1 MNENFEK
8 SSKNTWDWKK
18 REFTTFWRLTDCIG
32 KQFLSKTTKN
42 SDSTGK
48 INFSE
53 SEFQGLIAKAEND
66 RSAVFLVF
74 DLDKYFMDIL
84 VDEKVY
90 ETISIESGIGSTII
104 KEKWRE
110 GGLLANVYYP
120 ITGGP
125 NKERFRS
132 DN

>member
-1 MNENFEK
+1 
-8 SSKNTWDWKK
+8 
-18 REFTTFWRLTDCIG
+18 
-32 KQFLSKTTKN
+32 
-42 SDSTGK
+42 
-48 INFSE
+48 
-53 SEFQGLIAKAEND
+53 
-66 RSAVFLVF
+66 
-74 DLDKYFMDIL
+74 MDIL

-104 KEKWRE
+104 KEKWRD